1 MIPVLFSKTATDFTS
16 YGIGALSD
24 TISCVVT
31 EERNGLY
38 ELEMQY
44 PTSGIHFS
52 EIENSAIILA
62 KPNESQNAQAFR
74 IYQIESPIDEVCTIR
89 AEHISYQL
97 NHIPVDCFSAT
108 GISDAFVKLKQYSLT
123 QNPFT
128 FYTDKTSQSSFQ
140 NKLPKSARALL
151 GGEAGSFLQK
161 FKGEYLWDNWTVSLL
176 NARGS
181 DNGVVLRYGKN
192 ITDFNKDENY
202 SDTVTGICP
211 YWTNEGTVLVG
222 DITKVNTTLPY
233 DRVEV
238 MDVSSDIE
246 LPDEGEGV
254 VAPTKAQVTAA
265 GAQELNNKSYVG
277 VPATNITISFVALWQ
292 TEEYKDIAPLESVG
306 LCDTVTVIYEKYGVS
321 KKEKVIKTVYDTL
334 LERYNEIEIGDPHY
348 NLATSFA
355 SVIEAVEDNNDQIL
369 LEVSR
374 RKSGDE
380 AMSAKI
386 DITAEQIQST
396 VARTQ
401 KEWDTSSYNIS
412 AYGYDTPA
420 NEGYDAS
427 DYSGQ
432 YYLNQT
438 DGKVYYSNGISWIY
452 WTQLI
457 SVQASLQSSIRQTA
471 DEINIEVN
479 KKAGKSELVSLIN
492 LSTDTITMQSGY
504 IQLQSGK
511 LTITSGNFRLDS
523 NGTAQAQNFYANRE
537 IRLIDNF
544 YDISS
549 GIDNSY
555 ITLTN
560 SGGTRFN
567 LRYVNPNA
575 SYNPDS
581 ITLDVHA
588 ISCTNINGYTPITS
602 YNVGSQSVNYASSA
616 GSAGSASSAT
626 DATNARYLKYGNDYV
641 TISSNGNLIPSSS
654 SVACGTSLNPFKS
667 GYATGSWTSSDRKIK
682 NHIKYL
688 SEDENIEDFFMN
700 LKPVEFTRKDETSGV
715 HYFGF
720 YAQDAFDSARVFNS
734 KTNFVEAYFQGT
746 DDVCDNPDMWEDKY
760 LKWWLNY
767 PSLIAPLVSIV
778 QKQHKKIEQLE
789 ERILVLEG
797 GK

>member
-1 MIPVLFSKTATDFTS
+1 MIPVLFNKTATDFTS

-355 SVIEAVEDNNDQIL
+355 SVLATVEDTNDHIL

-374 RKSGDE
+374 RKEGDE

-386 DITAEQIQST
+386 ELTAEEIRST
-396 VARTQ
+396 VAGSQ
-401 KEWDTSSYNIS
+401 KEWDTTGYNITL
-412 AYGYDTPA
+412 YGYELPA
-420 NEGYDAS
+420 DEGYPAS
-427 DYSGQ
+427 DFSGR

-438 DGKVYYSNGISWIY
+438 DGKVYYSNGSTWTYIS
-452 WTQLI
+452 QLS
-457 SVQASLQSSIRQTA
+457 SVQASVESSISQKMGSITL
-471 DEINIEVN
+471 
-479 KKAGKSELVSLIN
+479 SVSN
-492 LSTDTITMQSGY
+492 STDSSTITLSGTGIVTQSKTIKFTGDV
-504 IQLQSGK
+504 IFASDLTDGITTISGSNIK
-511 LTITSGNFRLDS
+511 TGSISADRISGGTLSGITISGATITS
-523 NGTAQAQNFYANRE
+523 AQSIESSYSCNAQEF
-537 IRLIDNF
+537 IGGGL
-544 YDISS
+544 
-549 GIDNSY
+549 
-555 ITLTN
+555 TL
-560 SGGTRFN
+560 SGGIISRGTRTSHGSTDDYFVRVQSDGAFVYTTGAGTSSR
-567 LRYVNPNA
+567 RYKHDIQDVTDPLLDPHKILDIPVRQFE
-575 SYNPDS
+575 YNPD
-581 ITLDVHA
+581 T
-588 ISCTNINGYTPITS
+588 
-602 YNVGSQSVNYASSA
+602 
-616 GSAGSASSAT
+616 
-626 DATNARYLKYGNDYV
+626 
-641 TISSNGNLIPSSS
+641 
-654 SVACGTSLNPFKS
+654 
-667 GYATGSWTSSDRKIK
+667 
-682 NHIKYL
+682 
-688 SEDENIEDFFMN
+688 EN
-700 LKPVEFTRKDETSGV
+700 RKDEKGHPV
-715 HYFGF
+715 IG
-720 YAQDAFDSARVFNS
+720 
-734 KTNFVEAYFQGT
+734 
-746 DDVCDNPDMWEDKY
+746 
-760 LKWWLNY
+760 
-767 PSLIAPLVSIV
+767 LIAEEVNEHYPRATIFSSYGMIENWDERYIIPPMLALI
-778 QKQHKKIEQLE
+778 QEQHKEIESLK
-789 ERILVLEG
+789 ERI
-797 GK
+797 

>member
-1 MIPVLFSKTATDFTS
+1 MIPILFDKTATNFAT

-74 IYQIESPIDEVCTIR
+74 IYQIESPINEVCTIR

-128 FYTDKTSQSSFQ
+128 FYTDKTSQSLFQ

-181 DNGVVLRYGKN
+181 DNGVILRYGKN

-233 DRVEV
+233 DRIEV

-265 GAQELNNKSYVG
+265 GAQELNNKSYIG

-292 TEEYKDIAPLESVG
+292 TEEYKDIAPLERVG

-355 SVIEAVEDNNDQIL
+355 SVLSAIEDNNDHIL

-374 RKSGDE
+374 RKDGDE

-396 VARTQ
+396 VAKTQ
-401 KEWDTSSYNIS
+401 KEWDTTGYNIIEF
-412 AYGYDTPA
+412 GYDSPMA
-420 NEGYDAS
+420 EGYDPAE
-427 DYSGQ
+427 YTGK

-438 DGKVYYSNGISWIY
+438 DGYLYRSNGSSWF
-452 WTQLI
+452 LVKACS
-457 SVQASLQSSIRQTA
+457 SVQAALQSQITQTA
-471 DEINIEVN
+471 GQIELKVSKGDVSSQLSVESGQITLSSGRLVIN
-479 KKAGKSELVSLIN
+479 
-492 LSTDTITMQSGY
+492 
-504 IQLQSGK
+504 
-511 LTITSGNFRLDS
+511 SGNFQLDSGGNATATNFLAKNQVKFVDS
-523 NGTAQAQNFYANRE
+523 NGNYPTYLKPIYAAGQYQGLGFYSDLTGSNFSDIVCGDIFGDIVSARRVYADSAIYVDYSPVITAE
-537 IRLIDNF
+537 
-544 YDISS
+544 
-549 GIDNSY
+549 
-555 ITLTN
+555 
-560 SGGTRFN
+560 
-567 LRYVNPNA
+567 
-575 SYNPDS
+575 
-581 ITLDVHA
+581 
-588 ISCTNINGYTPITS
+588 NI
-602 YNVGSQSVNYASSA
+602 GSQSVSYANNA
-616 GSAGSASSAT
+616 GSVSW
-626 DATNARYLKYGNDYV
+626 
-641 TISSNGNLIPSSS
+641 SNVSGKPSIPSSTNDIGADYNGRGITFS
-654 SVACGTSLNPFKS
+654 GVQSGTYRGATIQYVDDKTASDIKLKQNIRDMSDIKDRYMGLRPKSFQFNPMFSEDNEKCHNRYGLIAQDVMSVDTDLVTQNNTVPGTINARLCGSVQLGINYQDLHAWHIQMIQS
-667 GYATGSWTSSDRKIK
+667 QQRKIEE
-682 NHIKYL
+682 L
-688 SEDENIEDFFMN
+688 ENR
-700 LKPVEFTRKDETSGV
+700 T
-715 HYFGF
+715 
-720 YAQDAFDSARVFNS
+720 
-734 KTNFVEAYFQGT
+734 
-746 DDVCDNPDMWEDKY
+746 
-760 LKWWLNY
+760 
-767 PSLIAPLVSIV
+767 
-778 QKQHKKIEQLE
+778 KILE
-789 ERILVLEG
+789 EER
-797 GK
+797 